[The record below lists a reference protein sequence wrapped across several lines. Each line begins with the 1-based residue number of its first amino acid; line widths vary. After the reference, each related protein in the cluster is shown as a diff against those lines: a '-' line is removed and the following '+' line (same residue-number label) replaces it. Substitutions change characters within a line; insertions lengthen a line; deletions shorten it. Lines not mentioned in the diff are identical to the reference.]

1 MIINRYIRG
10 LVLYDFNVIL
20 LLFGDC
26 MTFFNL
32 IIFVILITWIEST
45 VVFNGYGSKNVTV
58 VRDRFNKK
66 IQFRISPISFKKPY
80 PFQVSEKT
88 IPLSKQVM
96 NKYVNL
102 SSGGLEF
109 DCHYQIV
116 DFEKA
121 YYLGDFKEYLF
132 DLISTLIIENE
143 DKFNSQ
149 KDLEDFISL
158 KSTNAAIRHG
168 IQIHSFILRA

>member
-1 MIINRYIRG
+1 
-10 LVLYDFNVIL
+10 
-20 LLFGDC
+20 

-32 IIFVILITWIEST
+32 IIFAILITWIEST
-45 VVFNGYGSKNVTV
+45 VVFNGYGSKSVTV
-58 VRDRFNKK
+58 VKDRFNKK
-66 IQFRISPISFKKPY
+66 IQFRTSHLSFKKPY

-88 IPLSKQVM
+88 IPLSNQLM
-96 NKYVNL
+96 SKYVNL

-132 DLISTLIIENE
+132 DLISTLIINNE

-149 KDLEDFISL
+149 KNLENFIFL
-158 KSTNAAIRHG
+158 KSKNVSIKHG
-168 IQIHSFILRA
+168 IQINRFILNE

>member
-1 MIINRYIRG
+1 MIINIHIRG

-20 LLFGDC
+20 LLFGDF

-32 IIFVILITWIEST
+32 IIFAILITWIEST

-88 IPLSKQVM
+88 ISLSKQVM

-121 YYLGDFKEYLF
+121 YYLGGFKEYLF
-132 DLISTLIIENE
+132 DLISTLITENE

-149 KDLEDFISL
+149 KDLEAFILL

-168 IQIHSFILRA
+168 IQIHGFILRA

>member
-132 DLISTLIIENE
+132 DLISTLITENE

-149 KDLEDFISL
+149 KDLEDFIFL

>member
-1 MIINRYIRG
+1 MLIKTHKRG
-10 LVLYDFNVIL
+10 LVIHNVNVIL
-20 LLFGDC
+20 LLFGDF
-26 MTFFNL
+26 MIFFNFM
-32 IIFVILITWIEST
+32 IFTILITWIEST

-88 IPLSKQVM
+88 ISLSKQVM

-149 KDLEDFISL
+149 KDLEAFILL

-168 IQIHSFILRA
+168 IQIHGFILRA